1 MSRVLKLIQA
11 AQQLT
16 TSPKYMIPSFI
27 FRAED
32 GSGDWIASAR
42 FWSGKPGE
50 PLDIHKSRHKT
61 IGEAQAAIEQL
72 AQQFPPQDEAPI
84 IIDDIPGG
92 VKCYAP

>member
-11 AQQLT
+11 AQQIAT
-16 TSPKYMIPSFI
+16 PPKYMIPSFI

-42 FWSGKPGE
+42 FWSGRPGE

-61 IGEAQAAIEQL
+61 IDEAQAAIEQL
-72 AQQFPPQDEAPI
+72 AKQFPPEDAAPI
-84 IIDDIPGG
+84 IMVYRP
-92 VKCYAP
+92 